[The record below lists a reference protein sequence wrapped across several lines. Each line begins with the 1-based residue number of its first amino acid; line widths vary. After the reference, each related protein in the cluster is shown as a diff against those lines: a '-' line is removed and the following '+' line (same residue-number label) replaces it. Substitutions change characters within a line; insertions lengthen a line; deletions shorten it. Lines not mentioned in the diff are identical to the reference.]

1 MKIKDPDEKI
11 RKFDNLLQ
19 KMTTNMTS
27 EIIFEKLL
35 PSELLERFEA
45 DLDNLMKLAEHLK
58 EIMLIYKPEKAL
70 TIKKGLKDFFQPLNE
85 FKQLSSDKKND
96 NLLNSKFVLEKL
108 RKVIVEGTKFFDL
121 SKNIRNNP
129 SKGILTILKMKEM
142 YKTKDY
148 LSTITIPETIFARF
162 SILEKNIK
170 NTKVRIYNL
179 EKTIV
184 ELNNSLSGL
193 KKVMSTFRQ
202 TAKEKSKNKKIPTS
216 NSHDE
221 K

>member
-1 MKIKDPDEKI
+1 
-11 RKFDNLLQ
+11 
-19 KMTTNMTS
+19 
-27 EIIFEKLL
+27 LL

-58 EIMLIYKPEKAL
+58 EIMLIYKPEKSL